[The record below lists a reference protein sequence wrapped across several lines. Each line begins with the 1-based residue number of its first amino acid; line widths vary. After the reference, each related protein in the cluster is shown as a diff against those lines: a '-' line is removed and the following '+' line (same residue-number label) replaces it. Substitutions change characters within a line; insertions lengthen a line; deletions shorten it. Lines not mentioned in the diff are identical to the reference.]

1 MSVDGATAGSV
12 PQAQDFS
19 TVYKVYVLILLLA
32 VYITNY
38 ADRMILSVLMPMIK
52 AEFAVSDAALGF
64 LAGTAFAIFYATL
77 GVPIAIMADRGNRKT
92 IIVVSV
98 AIWSVM
104 TAVCGLAQSYWQFA
118 IARIGVGVGEAGG
131 SPPSHA
137 IISDLFTSKWRATAL
152 AIYALGVPFGL
163 FVGLYGGALV
173 AAEHGWRAAFYVL
186 GLPGLALAAIV
197 WLTVREPRRGASDG
211 LAHTTGDTP
220 SLMSTVAHM
229 LRQRSLIHVFIGASI
244 TTLVGYAGV
253 QWWPTFMIRSHGLSM
268 TDLSLFLALVFG
280 VAGGLG
286 TFLGGYL
293 ADLFSKRDQK
303 WMPRVV
309 TVATLLGLPFGIAI
323 YLVPDSALVFAL
335 IGVPALMGSVYLPPT
350 YAMTQGLVE
359 VKMRTVASALL
370 LFVINLIGMGLGP
383 VLAGAISDYLTP
395 TYGQNALAYSLLAL
409 SLLNVWA
416 AAHYWIAGYYYEADR
431 EKVLKAA
438 R

>member
-77 GVPIAIMADRGNRKT
+77 GVPIAIMADRGNRKF
-92 IIVVSV
+92 IIVISV
-98 AIWSVM
+98 TTWSIM

-137 IISDLFTSKWRATAL
+137 IISDLFTSRTRATAL

-173 AAEHGWRAAFYVL
+173 AAEYGWRAAFYVL
-186 GLPGLALAAIV
+186 GLPGLALAAVV

-220 SLMSTVAHM
+220 SLMQTVRHM
-229 LRQRSLIHVFIGASI
+229 LQQRSLIHVFIGASI